1 MIEIILNLK
10 IKLVLRKD
18 KNKKIKIVLKIQNL
32 VIKLRKRSL
41 YLNRDFLISI
51 QSNSTLIS
59 ITRTF
64 LKNFANNK

>member
-1 MIEIILNLK
+1 MIQIILNLK

-41 YLNRDFLISI
+41 YLNRAFLISI

>member
-1 MIEIILNLK
+1 MIQIILNLK

-41 YLNRDFLISI
+41 YLNRAFLISI

-64 LKNFANNK
+64 LKNFDNNK

>member
-41 YLNRDFLISI
+41 YLNRAFLISI

>member
-1 MIEIILNLK
+1 MIQIILNLK

-41 YLNRDFLISI
+41 YLNRAFLISI

-59 ITRTF
+59 ITRKF

>member
-1 MIEIILNLK
+1 MIQIILNLK

-41 YLNRDFLISI
+41 YLNRVFLISI

-59 ITRTF
+59 ITRKF

>member
-1 MIEIILNLK
+1 MIQIILNLK